1 MFRQYFAGRW
11 FAPRNNPLRVGPIA
25 TGALYRL
32 PEYFD
37 HGRPVRWQVL
47 AFLNGVSAATRFN
60 PATRRSE
67 DRVISGRSD
76 RALIR
81 RLADGAVYEVAVH
94 KLIAVDDETLE
105 LVRPS
110 LPDVVRWHRG
120 FQRQAAA

>member
-1 MFRQYFAGRW
+1 MFRQYYAGRW
-11 FAPRNNPLRVGPIA
+11 FASRDNPLRVGPIA
-25 TGALYRL
+25 VGALCRL
-32 PEYFD
+32 PEYLD

-47 AFLNGVSAATRFN
+47 AFLNGVCAATRFN
-60 PATRRSE
+60 TATRRWE

-81 RLADGAVYEVAVH
+81 RLADGAVRE
-94 KLIAVDDETLE
+94 IAVRCLITADDEAPE

-120 FQRQAAA
+120 FQMRQAA

>member
-1 MFRQYFAGRW
+1 MFRQYYAGRW
-11 FAPRNNPLRVGPIA
+11 FASRDNPLRVGPIA
-25 TGALYRL
+25 VGALYRL
-32 PEYFD
+32 PEYLD

-47 AFLNGVSAATRFN
+47 AFLNGVCAATRFN
-60 PATRRSE
+60 TTTRRWE

-81 RLADGAVYEVAVH
+81 RLADGAVHEIAVRC
-94 KLIAVDDETLE
+94 LITVDDEMPE

-120 FQRQAAA
+120 FQIRQAA

>member
-1 MFRQYFAGRW
+1 MFRQYYAGRW
-11 FAPRNNPLRVGPIA
+11 FASRDNPLRVGPIA
-25 TGALYRL
+25 VGALYRL
-32 PEYFD
+32 PEYLD

-47 AFLNGVSAATRFN
+47 AFLNGVCAATRFN
-60 PATRRSE
+60 ATTRRWE

-81 RLADGAVYEVAVH
+81 RLADGAVHEVAVRS
-94 KLIAVDDETLE
+94 LLSVDDGMPG

-120 FQRQAAA
+120 FQMRQAA

>member
-60 PATRRSE
+60 PATRRWE

-94 KLIAVDDETLE
+94 KLITVDDETLE

-110 LPDVVRWHRG
+110 LPDVVRWHPG
-120 FQRQAAA
+120 FQIKSAA